1 MSLSNKLFV
10 SRKTILQML
19 KDRNINTDDYDN
31 FSQEELELMYKAHPK
46 ITHEINPLDMV
57 FKEKVTV
64 KYVLQPKLRSKDLI
78 EVVDTMIEENVVS
91 EGDTLIFIIRD
102 TMKAEESIE
111 LNFENVYQNKNVF
124 VQMFDINKLMFNVTK
139 HTLVPKHQIMS
150 EEDKTSMLKI
160 LNLDNP
166 NQFQIIKKNDPVA
179 KYMGMKT
186 GQACYVYRISPT
198 AGYHVNIR
206 YCEL

>member
-10 SRKTILQML
+10 SRKTILEML
-19 KDRNINTDDYDN
+19 KYRNINTDDYDN

-46 ITHEINPLDMV
+46 ITYEINPLDMV

-78 EVVDTMIEENVVS
+78 EVVDTMIEENVVN

-102 TMKAEESIE
+102 TMKAEDTIE
-111 LNFENVYQNKNVF
+111 LNFENVYQNKKVF

-139 HTLVPKHQIMS
+139 HNLVPKHVIMS
-150 EEDKTSMLKI
+150 EEEKNNILKV
-160 LNLDNP
+160 LNLDTP
-166 NQFQIIKKNDPVA
+166 NQLQIIKKTDPVA
-179 KYMGMKT
+179 KYLGMKT
-186 GQACYVYRISPT
+186 GQACMIHRISPT
-198 AGYHVNIR
+198 AGYHINIR